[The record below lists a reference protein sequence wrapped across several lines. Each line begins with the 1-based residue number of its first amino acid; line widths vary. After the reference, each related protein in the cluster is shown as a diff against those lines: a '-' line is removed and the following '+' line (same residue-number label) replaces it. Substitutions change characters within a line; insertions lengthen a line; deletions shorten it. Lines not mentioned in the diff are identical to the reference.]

1 MDNVS
6 LDACQECSQEVKES
20 RSYGGGFSLR
30 GRIDRTIGGEMTIF
44 GSMQA
49 AFLAGASRGATSA
62 AGMIASGNAA
72 RVSYDQLYAKAISG
86 IKSGLDVKDLRNL
99 EIMLRKFEPEMLAK
113 FKKDSTKLGDEAR
126 KAVNKSFRDLN
137 SKGPLGPPKRK
148 NRTFD
153 KMYTQN
159 GRDQNRLSWAESRS
173 KRNSVDVNYKSRT
186 PASVK
191 KGMMSTDKTIS
202 VIRVR
207 VRGAAY
213 VLADMAKAGGRA
225 RKSNGTMSR
234 PYMINRYGR
243 GVVPGQHRISEKN
256 VTNWLSALNN
266 QGGSP
271 SRYAWPAFVKHAPK
285 YQAEFSGILNN
296 IVSETNRRLSR

>member
-1 MDNVS
+1 
-6 LDACQECSQEVKES
+6 
-20 RSYGGGFSLR
+20 
-30 GRIDRTIGGEMTIF
+30 MTIF
-44 GSMQA
+44 GSLQA
-49 AFLAGASRGATSA
+49 AFLAGASRGATTA
-62 AGMIASGNAA
+62 ASMISSGNVA

-86 IKSGLDVKDLRNL
+86 IKTGLDVKDLRNL

-126 KAVNKSFRDLN
+126 KAVNKSFRDVD
-137 SKGPLGPPKRK
+137 SKGPLGAPKRK
-148 NRTFD
+148 NRNFD

-159 GRDQNRLSWAESRS
+159 GRDQNRLTWAESRS

-191 KGMMSTDKTIS
+191 KQMWATDKTIS

-213 VLADMAKAGGRA
+213 VLADIAKNPRQA
-225 RKSNGTMSR
+225 NGSMSR

-243 GVVPGQHRISEKN
+243 GLVPGQHRISETN
-256 VTNWLSALNN
+256 VSNWLSKLTDK
-266 QGGSP
+266 GGSP
-271 SRYAWPAFVKHAPK
+271 SRYAWPAFIKHAPK

>member
-1 MDNVS
+1 
-6 LDACQECSQEVKES
+6 
-20 RSYGGGFSLR
+20 
-30 GRIDRTIGGEMTIF
+30 MTIF
-44 GSMQA
+44 GSLQA
-49 AFLAGASRGATSA
+49 AFLAGAARGASSA
-62 AGMIASGNAA
+62 ASMVASGNAA

-99 EIMLRKFEPEMLAK
+99 ELTLRKFEPEMLAR
-113 FKKDSTKLGDEAR
+113 FKKDSLKLGEEAR
-126 KAVNKSFRDLN
+126 KAVNKSFRDV
-137 SKGPLGPPKRK
+137 SPMGPLGAPKRK
-148 NRTFD
+148 GRTFD

-159 GRDQNRLSWAESRS
+159 GRDRNKLSWAESRS

-191 KGMMSTDKTIS
+191 KNMMANDKTIS

-213 VLADMAKAGGRA
+213 VMADIAKNS
-225 RKSNGTMSR
+225 RKPSGSMSR

-243 GVVPGQHRISEKN
+243 GVIPGQHRISEAN
-256 VTNWLSALNN
+256 VSNWLSKLSDK
-266 QGGSP
+266 GGSP

-296 IVSETNRRLSR
+296 VVSETNRRLSR

>member
-1 MDNVS
+1 
-6 LDACQECSQEVKES
+6 
-20 RSYGGGFSLR
+20 
-30 GRIDRTIGGEMTIF
+30 MTIF
-44 GSMQA
+44 GSLQA
-49 AFLAGASRGATSA
+49 AFLAGASRGATTA
-62 AGMIASGNAA
+62 ASMISSGNVA

-86 IKSGLDVKDLRNL
+86 IKTGLDVKDLRNL

-126 KAVNKSFRDLN
+126 KAVNKSFRDVD
-137 SKGPLGPPKRK
+137 SKGPLGAPKRK
-148 NRTFD
+148 NRNFD

-159 GRDQNRLSWAESRS
+159 GRDQNRLTWAESRS

-191 KGMMSTDKTIS
+191 KQMWATDKTIS

-213 VLADMAKAGGRA
+213 VVADMAKASGRA
-225 RKSNGTMSR
+225 RKANGADSR
-234 PYMINRYGR
+234 EYMINRYGR
-243 GVVPGQHRISEKN
+243 GIVPGKHKISEKS
-256 VTNWLSALNN
+256 VTTWLSALHAKH
-266 QGGSP
+266 GAP
-271 SRYAWPAFVKHAPK
+271 SRFAWPAFVKHAPK